1 MAITRYHGDQKAYL
15 RAAHEAGKAEK
26 RARQEAQEQMSLEAE
41 LNRATALQ
49 KEQMRSDST
58 FAIEDFRQQNRMEL
72 ATQKHKQGMELA
84 RERGDILNQNE
95 ERRLKRQKDL
105 REFVY
110 NLQITDAETQQ
121 SQAAEF
127 IGQIPLL
134 LEEFGIN
141 DETDPDGRVRNQIR
155 GYGVMVDRN
164 PAYAKYVMPHL
175 TKLLD
180 MHMTG
185 SESRQQREAKAQL
198 EMARVERQ
206 QRQEDRQ
213 RIQGA
218 TQALGVAISNLRA
231 QRSAIYK
238 RLGDSLIMDDEKSAL
253 RDELAEIN
261 KQIEPLIA
269 KQLELTM
276 SLVELGEPETEP
288 EPTEE
293 PAEPTEEP
301 AEPTEEPAEPIDET
315 VDEQP
320 MDMPKSEDELEVR
333 KIYRNKHG
341 GPLRWAGE

>member
-1 MAITRYHGDQKAYL
+1 MAITRYHGDQRAYL

-95 ERRLKRQKDL
+95 ERRLKRQKAL

-175 TKLLD
+175 AKLLD

-206 QRQEDRQ
+206 QRQEERQ
-213 RIQGA
+213 RIQAA

-231 QRSAIYK
+231 ERLAIYK
-238 RLGDSLIMDDEKSAL
+238 RLEEMISKDEKSAL

-288 EPTEE
+288 ELTEE
-293 PAEPTEEP
+293 PELTGEPE
-301 AEPTEEPAEPIDET
+301 EPIDET

-320 MDMPKSEDELEVR
+320 MDMPKSKDELEVG
-333 KIYRNKHG
+333 KVYRNKHG
-341 GPLRWAGE
+341 VLLRWIGEGFEVVE

>member
-1 MAITRYHGDQKAYL
+1 MAITRYHGDQRAYL

-110 NLQITDAETQQ
+110 NLQTTDAETQQ

-175 TKLLD
+175 AKLLD

-206 QRQEDRQ
+206 QRQEERQ
-213 RIQGA
+213 RLQA
-218 TQALGVAISNLRA
+218 ASQALGVAISNLRA

-238 RLGDSLIMDDEKSAL
+238 RLEEMIKGDEKSAL

-261 KQIEPLIA
+261 KQIGPLIA

-293 PAEPTEEP
+293 PADPTEEP
-301 AEPTEEPAEPIDET
+301 EEPIDET

-320 MDMPKSEDELEVR
+320 MDMPKSKDELEVG
-333 KIYRNKHG
+333 KVYRNKHG
-341 GPLRWAGE
+341 VLLRWTGEGFEVVE